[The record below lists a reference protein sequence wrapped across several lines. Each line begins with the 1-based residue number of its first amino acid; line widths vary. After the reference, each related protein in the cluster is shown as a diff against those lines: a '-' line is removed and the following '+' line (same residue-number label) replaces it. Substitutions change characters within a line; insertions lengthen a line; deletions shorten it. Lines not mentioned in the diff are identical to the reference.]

1 MFGSEPDL
9 KMHVQNFGIPS
20 PQNVGTKTAYFG
32 FAEKSKRES
41 LRTETRYRW
50 TERDLN
56 YKVSYIFQNFDGAWR
71 AGRPSVCN
79 WPALPYVFIYL

>member
-41 LRTETRYRW
+41 LRTETRYR
-50 TERDLN
+50 
-56 YKVSYIFQNFDGAWR
+56 
-71 AGRPSVCN
+71 
-79 WPALPYVFIYL
+79 